1 MSPSPFRFPALIE
14 SADLLMRPPEPRD
27 AEALFEAMLGD
38 AATTR
43 DLSFKR
49 HTQLDETLAF
59 IDDSEAIGVAVRG
72 QAEVV
77 LLVGHDLPQLGKILL
92 VALG

>member
-59 IDDSEAIGVAVRG
+59 IDDSVQGWRDGTLIRW
-72 QAEVV
+72 V
-77 LLVGHDLPQLGKILL
+77 LEDRASGRLTGMI
-92 VALG
+92 

>member
-59 IDDSEAIGVAVRG
+59 IDDSVQGWRSSTIPCKAGAT
-72 QAEVV
+72 A
-77 LLVGHDLPQLGKILL
+77 H
-92 VALG
+92 